1 MTRGGVALVLCAV
14 GAGALP
20 EHQDILAARTKGRAD
35 APVVVYEM
43 ADFQCPACR
52 LFNLQTMPLI
62 EREYIETGKVRW
74 VYVHFPL
81 TSLHAN
87 AAAAAELA
95 TCAARQG
102 KFWRLHDLLYDHQ
115 EEWAALAEPTSFFQA
130 LSDSVGMD
138 RTRLAAC
145 VAGNTARGEVAAD
158 AARAVR
164 SGARSTPSF
173 YIEGGLLKGA
183 APIAVFRQVL
193 DSIYRSKRPVGR
205 G

>member
-1 MTRGGVALVLCAV
+1 MTRSVAALALATLS
-14 GAGALP
+14 AGAVP
-20 EHQDILAARTKGRAD
+20 DHQDLLAARTKGRAD

-52 LFNLQTMPLI
+52 VFAVQTMPLI
-62 EREYIETGKVRW
+62 EREYIATGKVRW

-81 TSLHAN
+81 MSIHPN
-87 AAAAAELA
+87 AAAAAEVA

-102 KFWRLHDLLYDHQ
+102 KFWRLHDLLYEYQ
-115 EEWAALAEPTSFFQA
+115 EEWASLAEPTSYFQA
-130 LSDSVGMD
+130 LGDSVGLD
-138 RTRLAAC
+138 RARLAAC
-145 VAGNTARGEVAAD
+145 VEGNTARGEVEAD

-183 APIAVFRQVL
+183 YPIAVFRQVL
-193 DSIYRSKRPVGR
+193 DSIYRNKRPAGR